1 MKNWTSEEWIRF
13 VFTCCVCYCLSMYF
27 TGMFILKQATND
39 ANKELRMALVTLLTV
54 VASNIV
60 QNRSDNKKKD
70 EDK

>member
-1 MKNWTSEEWIRF
+1 
-13 VFTCCVCYCLSMYF
+13 MYF

-39 ANKELRMALVTLLTV
+39 SNKDLRMALVTLLTV

-60 QNRSDNKKKD
+60 QNRRDNKKKD